1 MLPMM
6 RLEDA
11 ISTTSY
17 IRSGA
22 EDVRG
27 CAWGGGDKNKVTKHS
42 FVT

>member
-1 MLPMM
+1 MLPML

-27 CAWGGGDKNKVTKHS
+27 EAGTK
-42 FVT
+42 TR

>member
-17 IRSGA
+17 IHSGA
-22 EDVRG
+22 EYVRG
-27 CAWGGGDKNKVTKHS
+27 CEDRSENKTR
-42 FVT
+42 